1 MMEAILDELREI
13 ETEPTT
19 LSRANFDGAP
29 YAAGSD
35 ETAILEY
42 KTDQPFALRNGARY
56 RIVPVVRETF
66 TTDGTGGNTE
76 TFNLGSDLIESDVSD
91 DLVLYDDGTQVS
103 PDSIDYAADSFDYT
117 DADTGSD
124 LTVYYVAQTQANLK
138 LKKVGPGGSNG
149 ETLVRHDAGL
159 LNRRDPN
166 RDPLSFEMDA
176 SPLQAVVPK
185 DYTLKW
191 TIDGSYS
198 AGWDPDTD
206 PEPVNLIVSM
216 PINRAQVE
224 QVDGLASAVA
234 VDSSE
239 RV

>member
-1 MMEAILDELREI
+1 MQEIINRLREI
-13 ETEPTT
+13 STEATT
-19 LSRANFDGAP
+19 LSRADFEGSP

-42 KTDQPFALRNGARY
+42 KTEQPFALRNGARY
-56 RIVPVVRETF
+56 RIVPVVRETD
-66 TTDGTGGNTE
+66 TTDGSGNQQ

-91 DLVLYDDGTQVS
+91 DLVLYADGAQVS
-103 PDSIDYAADSFDYT
+103 PDSIDYAGDSFDYT
-117 DADTGSD
+117 DDGAQQD

-159 LNRRDPN
+159 VNRRDPN
-166 RDPLSFEMDA
+166 RDPLTFELDA
-176 SPLQAVVPK
+176 SALQAVVPA

-191 TIDGSYS
+191 TIEGPYS

-206 PEPVNLIVSM
+206 PEPVNLIVSV
-216 PINRAQVE
+216 PVNRAQVE

>member
-1 MMEAILDELREI
+1 MEEIINRLREI
-13 ETEPTT
+13 DTEATT
-19 LSRANFDGAP
+19 LSRANFEGSP
-29 YAAGSD
+29 YAADSD

-66 TTDGTGGNTE
+66 TTDGNNDQD
-76 TFNLGSDLIESDVSD
+76 TFNLSADIIDSDVSD
-91 DLVLYDDGTQVS
+91 DLVLYEGDQRVS
-103 PDSIDYAADSFDYT
+103 EDSVDYANDSFDYT
-117 DADTGSD
+117 DNGTGDD
-124 LTVYYVAQTQANLK
+124 LTAYYVSATQANLK

-166 RDPLSFEMDA
+166 RDPLTLELDA
-176 SPLQAVVPK
+176 SPLQAVVPA

-191 TIDGSYS
+191 TISGSYS

-206 PEPVNLIVSM
+206 PEPVNLIVSV
-216 PINRAQVE
+216 PINRAVVE
-224 QVDGLASAVA
+224 QVEGLASAVA